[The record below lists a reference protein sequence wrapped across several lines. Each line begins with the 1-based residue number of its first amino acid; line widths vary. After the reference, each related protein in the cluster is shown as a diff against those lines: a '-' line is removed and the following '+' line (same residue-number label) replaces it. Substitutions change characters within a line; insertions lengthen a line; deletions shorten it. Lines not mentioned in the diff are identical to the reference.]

1 MCTFALLNFFALSI
15 ASLTKLTDSP
25 SKDSNMPAPAPLPE
39 TARSLGFL
47 TPLVVPSP
55 FMGGPPNWRPLLV
68 HEVEGDA
75 TRGNL
80 CHRHVDMFASFYV
93 TRAHALVSSA
103 DPLCTNCE
111 RGDSRRGAR
120 CLELAFLAFESR
132 SFSRV
137 FRRLER
143 SRSRSFYEE

>member
-1 MCTFALLNFFALSI
+1 
-15 ASLTKLTDSP
+15 
-25 SKDSNMPAPAPLPE
+25 MP
-39 TARSLGFL
+39 R
-47 TPLVVPSP
+47 VVI
-55 FMGGPPNWRPLLV
+55 F
-68 HEVEGDA
+68 
-75 TRGNL
+75 

>member
-1 MCTFALLNFFALSI
+1 M
-15 ASLTKLTDSP
+15 
-25 SKDSNMPAPAPLPE
+25 
-39 TARSLGFL
+39 
-47 TPLVVPSP
+47 
-55 FMGGPPNWRPLLV
+55 NWRPLLV

-80 CHRHVDMFASFYV
+80 CHRHVDMFACFYV
-93 TRAHALVSSA
+93 ARAHALVSSA

-111 RGDSRRGAR
+111 RDSRRAR
-120 CLELAFLAFESR
+120 LELAFLAFESR